1 MEIEIQSTTIGIQLV
16 YCEKDWEHYDIYS
29 KNTIL
34 VVPHSWLSWF
44 TTSIARFMIDRQ
56 IELVNGGC
64 KLCCCP
70 GLNHPKSL
78 SIELL

>member
-16 YCEKDWEHYDIYS
+16 YCEKDWEHYS
-29 KNTIL
+29 NNIL

-56 IELVNGGC
+56 IELVNGG
-64 KLCCCP
+64 
-70 GLNHPKSL
+70 
-78 SIELL
+78 